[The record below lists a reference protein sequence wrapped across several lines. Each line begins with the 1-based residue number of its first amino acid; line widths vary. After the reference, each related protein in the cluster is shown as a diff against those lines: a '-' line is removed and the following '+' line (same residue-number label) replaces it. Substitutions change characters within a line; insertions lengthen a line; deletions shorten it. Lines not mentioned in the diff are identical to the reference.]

1 MNHIEN
7 LEGMNPSGV
16 EMIHTPLS
24 FRSLRADEVEVRP
37 AEARNGKTTLLLY
50 QDARCG
56 MNILD
61 ETLGTLGWQ
70 KEYYEA
76 KGLLMCKI
84 GVRNPVNGE
93 WLWKSDT
100 GSESNIEAD
109 KGLASDAF
117 KRAAVSWGIGR
128 ELYTAPKIV
137 VPLTDKDMFNGKLCQ
152 SFKVKEM
159 SVDNGVI
166 TSLTIIDK
174 WGHERFKWGE
184 PTPAKSVKQVDDADN
199 QLDEDLMWHDDSE
212 RNVVELP
219 QPSATPGSPS
229 QSPSQSS
236 PHSIQLNVLDGWYE
250 AQTDKT
256 SNVKQFYNYYKGR
269 IEAGSWKGQ
278 MNVEQ
283 LYIKWNEKRAA

>member
-1 MNHIEN
+1 MNYIEN
-7 LEGMNPSGV
+7 IEGMNPSGV
-16 EMIHTPLS
+16 EMIYTPLS

-61 ETLGTLGWQ
+61 EALGTLGWQ

-84 GVRNPVNGE
+84 GIRSPTTGE

-137 VPLTDKDMFNGKLCQ
+137 VQLTDKDMFNGKLCQ

-184 PTPAKSVKQVDDADN
+184 PTSTKSVKQVDDADN
-199 QLDEDLMWHDDSE
+199 QLDEGLMWHDDSE

-219 QPSATPGSPS
+219 KPSAIPTS
-229 QSPSQSS
+229 QTPSQSS
-236 PHSIQLNVLDGWYE
+236 PDSIQLNVLNDWYE

-256 SNVKQFYNYYKGR
+256 NSMKQFYNYYKGR

-278 MNVEQ
+278 MNVE
-283 LYIKWNEKRAA
+283 LLFAKWNEKRAA

>member
-1 MNHIEN
+1 MNYIEN
-7 LEGMNPSGV
+7 IEGMNPSGV
-16 EMIHTPLS
+16 EMIYTPLS

-61 ETLGTLGWQ
+61 EALGTLGWQ

-84 GVRNPVNGE
+84 GIRSPTTGE

-159 SVDNGVI
+159 SVDNGLI

-184 PTPAKSVKQVDDADN
+184 PTPAKNVKQVDDADN

-212 RNVVELP
+212 RNVIELP
-219 QPSATPGSPS
+219 QPSATPA
-229 QSPSQSS
+229 SPSQSS
-236 PHSIQLNVLDGWYE
+236 PHSIQLNVLNDWYE
-250 AQTDKT
+250 AQTNKT
-256 SNVKQFYNYYKGR
+256 NRMKQFYNYYKGR

>member
-16 EMIHTPLS
+16 EMIYTPLS

-61 ETLGTLGWQ
+61 EALGTLGWQ

-84 GVRNPVNGE
+84 GIRSPTTGE
-93 WLWKSDT
+93 WLWKSDS

-137 VPLTDKDMFNGKLCQ
+137 VQLTDKDMFNGKLCQ

-174 WGHERFKWGE
+174 WEHERFKWGE
-184 PTPAKSVKQVDDADN
+184 PTPTKSVKQVDDADN
-199 QLDEDLMWHDDSE
+199 QLDKDLMWHDDSE

-219 QPSATPGSPS
+219 KPSAIPTS
-229 QSPSQSS
+229 QTPSQSS
-236 PHSIQLNVLDGWYE
+236 PDSIQLNVLNDWYE
-250 AQTDKT
+250 AQTNKT
-256 SNVKQFYNYYKGR
+256 NSMKQFYNYYKGR

-278 MNVEQ
+278 MNVE
-283 LYIKWNEKRAA
+283 LLFTKWNEKRAA

>member
-16 EMIHTPLS
+16 EMIYTPLS

-61 ETLGTLGWQ
+61 EALGTLGWQ

-84 GVRNPVNGE
+84 GIRSPTTGE

-137 VPLTDKDMFNGKLCQ
+137 VQLTDKDMFNGKLCQ

-184 PTPAKSVKQVDDADN
+184 PTPTKSVKQVDDADN
-199 QLDEDLMWHDDSE
+199 QLDEGLMWHDDSE

-219 QPSATPGSPS
+219 KPSAIPTS
-229 QSPSQSS
+229 QTPSQSS
-236 PHSIQLNVLDGWYE
+236 PDSIQLNVLNDWYE
-250 AQTDKT
+250 TQTNKT
-256 SNVKQFYNYYKGR
+256 NSMKQFYNYYKGR

-278 MNVEQ
+278 MNVE
-283 LYIKWNEKRAA
+283 LLFAKWNEKRAA

>member
-16 EMIHTPLS
+16 EMIYTPLS

-61 ETLGTLGWQ
+61 EALGTLGWQ

-84 GVRNPVNGE
+84 GIRSPTTGE

-137 VPLTDKDMFNGKLCQ
+137 VQLTDKDMFNGKLCQ

-174 WGHERFKWGE
+174 WEHERFKWGE
-184 PTPAKSVKQVDDADN
+184 PTPTKSVKQVDDADN
-199 QLDEDLMWHDDSE
+199 QLDEGLMWHDDSE

-219 QPSATPGSPS
+219 KPSAIPTS
-229 QSPSQSS
+229 QTPSQSS
-236 PHSIQLNVLDGWYE
+236 PDSIQLNVLNDWYE
-250 AQTDKT
+250 TQTNKT
-256 SNVKQFYNYYKGR
+256 NSMKQFYNYYKGR

-278 MNVEQ
+278 MNVE
-283 LYIKWNEKRAA
+283 LLFTKWNEKRAA

>member
-16 EMIHTPLS
+16 EMIYTPLS

-61 ETLGTLGWQ
+61 EALGTLGWQ

-84 GVRNPVNGE
+84 GIRSPTTGE

-137 VPLTDKDMFNGKLCQ
+137 VQLTDKDMFNGKLCQ

-174 WGHERFKWGE
+174 WEHERFKWGE
-184 PTPAKSVKQVDDADN
+184 PTPTKSVKQVDDADN
-199 QLDEDLMWHDDSE
+199 QLDEGLMWHDDSE

-219 QPSATPGSPS
+219 KPSAIPTS
-229 QSPSQSS
+229 QTPSQSS
-236 PHSIQLNVLDGWYE
+236 PDSIQLNVLNDWYE
-250 AQTDKT
+250 PQTNKT
-256 SNVKQFYNYYKGR
+256 SSMKQFYNYYKGR

-278 MNVEQ
+278 MNVE
-283 LYIKWNEKRAA
+283 LLFTKWNEKRAA

>member
-16 EMIHTPLS
+16 EMIYTPLS

-61 ETLGTLGWQ
+61 EALGTLGWQ

-84 GVRNPVNGE
+84 GIRSPTTGE

-137 VPLTDKDMFNGKLCQ
+137 VQLTDKDMFNGKLCQ

-184 PTPAKSVKQVDDADN
+184 PTPTKSVKQVDDADN
-199 QLDEDLMWHDDSE
+199 QLDEGLMWHDDSE

-219 QPSATPGSPS
+219 KPSAIPTS
-229 QSPSQSS
+229 QTPSQSS
-236 PHSIQLNVLDGWYE
+236 PDSIQLNVLNDWYE
-250 AQTDKT
+250 IQTNKT
-256 SNVKQFYNYYKGR
+256 NSMKQFYNYYKGR

-278 MNVEQ
+278 MNVE
-283 LYIKWNEKRAA
+283 LLFAKWNEKRAA

>member
-1 MNHIEN
+1 
-7 LEGMNPSGV
+7 MNPSGV
-16 EMIHTPLS
+16 EMIHTPIS
-24 FRSLRADEVEVRP
+24 FRNIRADEVELRP
-37 AEARNGKTTLLLY
+37 AEVRNGKTTLLAY

-61 ETLGTLGWQ
+61 EAVGSFGWQ

-84 GVRNPVNGE
+84 GIRNPTTGE

-128 ELYTAPKIV
+128 ELYTTPKIV

-174 WGHERFKWGE
+174 WGQERFKWGE
-184 PTPAKSVKQVDDADN
+184 PTSTKSVKQVDGADN
-199 QLDEDLMWHDDSE
+199 QLDEDLIWHDDSE

-219 QPSATPGSPS
+219 KSSAIATSTSQTPP
-229 QSPSQSS
+229 QSS
-236 PHSIQLNVLDGWYE
+236 PHSIQLNVLNDWYE

-256 SNVKQFYNYYKGR
+256 SNVNQFYNYYKGR
-269 IEAGSWKGQ
+269 IETGSWTGQ
-278 MNVEQ
+278 MNVERLFSQ
-283 LYIKWNEKRAA
+283 WMSRRAA